1 MKGTELAEAQ
11 YLSLRTFRRD
21 GTAVDTAVWAA
32 GLERSLV
39 VFTDGTSWKVKRIR
53 RNPACAVAVCDAFG
67 NVTGGWT
74 SGEARIVDDAAREQ
88 AAYASLHAK
97 YGVRM
102 KVADLGSWIA
112 GRIGRRKIIEITL
125 TEDG

>member
-1 MKGTELAEAQ
+1 MNVNDIAERQ

-21 GTAVDTAVWAA
+21 GSAVDTAVWAA
-32 GLERSLV
+32 GLERAIV

-67 NVTGGWT
+67 NVSGDWT
-74 SGEARIVDDAAREQ
+74 SGEARIVDDAAREE
-88 AAYASLHAK
+88 AAYASLRAK

-102 KVADLGSWIA
+102 KVADVGSWIA
-112 GRIGRRKIIEITL
+112 GRIGRRKIIEITFP
-125 TEDG
+125 EHA